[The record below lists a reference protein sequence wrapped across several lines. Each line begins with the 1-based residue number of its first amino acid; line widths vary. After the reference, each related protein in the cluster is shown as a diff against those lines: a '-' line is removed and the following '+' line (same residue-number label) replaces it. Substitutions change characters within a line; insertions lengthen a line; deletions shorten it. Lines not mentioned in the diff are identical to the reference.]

1 MYSTADYRFTMTT
14 CDMPKAHS
22 EDLCW
27 GTVWLHLILRFS
39 YAEIMELLYMC
50 EKTVKRDIDMFNSTG
65 QLSKVITPK
74 DCLLKLNVQTIVLQ
88 SVLYQR
94 GVSLHEVQMYFFVQL
109 ETMCMFQPLICF
121 TRQKIQV
128 IAVQQSA

>member
-1 MYSTADYRFTMTT
+1 
-14 CDMPKAHS
+14 MPKAHS

-65 QLSKVITPK
+65 LVTQLSKVLTPK

-109 ETMCMFQPLICF
+109 ETVYCSVPLIRPLRKYAPPFF
-121 TRQKIQV
+121 TAKV
-128 IAVQQSA
+128 PT